1 MARRAFIGNIRGPE
15 GQKGKDAG
23 FGDITAQ
30 IDANV
35 GTPLVEVKL
44 SGPNTARS
52 IFFNFKN
59 LKGEKGEMADYD
71 DAEFMGENELEAF
84 WRDIEKQDNEAK
96 SKIDALIKENN
107 T

>member
-15 GQKGKDAG
+15 GKKGKDAG

-84 WRDIEKQDNEAK
+84 WRDIENQDNEAR

>member
-15 GQKGKDAG
+15 GPKGKDAG

-84 WRDIEKQDNEAK
+84 WRYIENQDNEAR

>member
-15 GQKGKDAG
+15 GKKGKDAG

-44 SGPNTARS
+44 SGPNTARLS
-52 IFFNFKN
+52 
-59 LKGEKGEMADYD
+59 
-71 DAEFMGENELEAF
+71 
-84 WRDIEKQDNEAK
+84 
-96 SKIDALIKENN
+96 LIHI
-107 T
+107 

>member
-35 GTPLVEVKL
+35 GTPSVEVKQIGRA
-44 SGPNTARS
+44 SCR
-52 IFFNFKN
+52 
-59 LKGEKGEMADYD
+59 E
-71 DAEFMGENELEAF
+71 
-84 WRDIEKQDNEAK
+84 RV
-96 SKIDALIKENN
+96 
-107 T
+107 

>member
-15 GQKGKDAG
+15 GKKGKDAG

-59 LKGEKGEMADYD
+59 LKGE
-71 DAEFMGENELEAF
+71 N
-84 WRDIEKQDNEAK
+84 QDNEAR

>member
-35 GTPLVEVKL
+35 GTPSVEVKL

-52 IFFNFKN
+52 ISFYFKN
-59 LKGEKGEMADYD
+59 LKGEKGEIADYD
-71 DAEFMGENELEAF
+71 NAEFMGENELEAF
-84 WRDIEKQDNEAK
+84 WRDIENQDNEAR